1 MTRLF
6 RLVVGTTLL
15 LSLPAIAAGDW
26 SDSFTDYADGSDVAG
41 QGGWE
46 EWAPDAGGTV
56 TSAYAFSPPHS
67 LEIAG
72 PSDVVHQYDGYDSGQ
87 WTYTAWNYV
96 PEDFEGL
103 SYFILLNTY
112 DGLTGTYNWSTQI
125 RFDSALETVESEF
138 ETAWLPLI
146 TGEWVKLQVLIDFDA
161 NTQDIYYGGDLL
173 TSKSW
178 TEGVSGGG
186 ALDLAAV
193 DLFANGATPIYWDAM
208 SLGVEIPEPTGCLL
222 FGLLL
227 AVGLRRR

>member
-6 RLVVGTTLL
+6 RLVVGTTLM
-15 LSLPAIAAGDW
+15 LSLPAIAAGSVPW
-26 SDSFTDYADGSDVAG
+26 GDSFTDYADGSDIVG

-46 EWAPDAGGTV
+46 EWGPDAGGTV
-56 TSAYAFSPPHS
+56 TSAQAFSAPHS

-72 PSDVVHQYDGYDSGQ
+72 PSDVVHQYSGYDAGE

-96 PEDFEGL
+96 PGDFVGE
-103 SYFILLNTY
+103 SYFILLNQYGATN
-112 DGLTGTYNWSTQI
+112 NWSTQI

-146 TGEWVKLQVLIDFDA
+146 TDEWVKLQVIIDFDA
-161 NTQDIYYGGDLL
+161 NWQEIYYDGALL
-173 TSKSW
+173 TEKSW

-186 ALDLAAV
+186 VLNLAAI
-193 DLFANGATPIYWDAM
+193 DLFANGATPVYWDAL
-208 SLGVEIPEPTGCLL
+208 SLGPEIPEPTGCLL